1 MARLY
6 GILLVLGLLGVV
18 GYACYSYY
26 TSTQKRIS
34 ILTSNN
40 AKLQTAYDSTKAAF
54 DTYQKNIKKEIDNFK
69 AEIKKQQELN
79 NELNINLNKVEENN
93 KAIAKLL
100 ADTDIIKNSLAD
112 PQATED
118 KINEEVDLY
127 FGAIDC
133 ATDDKCVQ
141 QGN

>member
-6 GILLVLGLLGVV
+6 GILLILGILGVV

>member
-6 GILLVLGLLGVV
+6 GILLILGILGIV

-26 TSTQKRIS
+26 TSTQKRIA

-40 AKLQTAYDSTKAAF
+40 AKLETALSSTKAAF
-54 DTYQKNIKKEIDNFK
+54 DTYQKNIKEEIENFK
-69 AEIKKQQELN
+69 AEIKRQQELN
-79 NELNINLNKVEENN
+79 NELNSNLEKVKANNKV
-93 KAIAKLL
+93 ITQLL
-100 ADTDIIKNSLAD
+100 AENDIIKNSLAD

-118 KINEEVDLY
+118 KINEEVDLF

-133 ATDDKCVQ
+133 ASNNKCVQ
-141 QGN
+141 QSN

>member
-6 GILLVLGLLGVV
+6 GILLILGILGVV

-54 DTYQKNIKKEIDNFK
+54 DTYQKNIKEEIDNFK

>member
-1 MARLY
+1 MTRLY
-6 GILLVLGLLGVV
+6 GILLILGILGVV

-40 AKLQTAYDSTKAAF
+40 AKLQTAYDSTKVAF
-54 DTYQKNIKKEIDNFK
+54 DTYQKNIKEEIDNFK

>member
-6 GILLVLGLLGVV
+6 GILLILGILGVV

-118 KINEEVDLY
+118 KINEEVALY